1 MMDAVGRGFPPG
13 DLRVSDADRDR
24 ALSGLSEAFRVGRLT
39 ADEFDQRSGQALRA
53 RTGRE
58 LTALL
63 ADIPVDDRPAAR
75 DTVPASG
82 NHSLAVRC
90 VMGTSAVAAAGL
102 FSLAV
107 ANAVSPGISVRQSTG
122 YFPPGTH
129 LLPFITANAP
139 RLQGRSV
146 PRPLAGGQGYSVRLA
161 SSPALGWVGTIMPAA
176 IAVLLV
182 LLIIFL
188 HATRADRDPIDRL
201 IADQ

>member
-24 ALSGLSEAFRVGRLT
+24 ALSELSEAFQVGRLT

-63 ADIPVDDRPAAR
+63 ADLPVDDRPAAR
-75 DTVPASG
+75 DTVRASG
-82 NHSLAVRC
+82 HHALAVRC

-102 FSLAV
+102 SLIAV
-107 ANAVSPGISVRQSTG
+107 ANAVSPGISVRQNTR
-122 YFPPGTH
+122 YFPPGTR

-139 RLQGRSV
+139 RLQGRPL
-146 PRPLAGGQGYSVRLA
+146 PRAGGQGYSVRL
-161 SSPALGWVGTIMPAA
+161 SSGPALGWVGTIMPAA

-188 HATRADRDPIDRL
+188 HATRADRDPVDRL